1 MFIPDS
7 LISTK
12 KELVEVLYDFEES
25 CTDEMSEIYQSVL
38 VTFDLKNE
46 DEFYEKKSLINKA
59 LAEKLFTIYS
69 SFEVLD
75 YVLYGIINGEKVKLS
90 WVEN

>member
-75 YVLYGIINGEKVKLS
+75 YVLYGIVNGEKVKLF

>member
-12 KELVEVLYDFEES
+12 KELVEVLHDFEES

-75 YVLYGIINGEKVKLS
+75 YVLYGIVNGEKVKLF